1 LTLDPDAAPLFP
13 MPEHTLLYADTEL
26 CSPYAMSAF
35 VALVEKKLAFDL
47 RTLDLGAGA
56 HREEVYRGRALTAR
70 VPCLVHDG
78 FWLTESSAIAEYLEE
93 VYPPPDHAA
102 LYPKTARERA
112 TARQIQAWLR
122 SDLMPIREER
132 STHTI
137 FLEEAAKPLS
147 AKASDS
153 AERLFH
159 VAGNLLKHGA
169 TNLFGDWSIA
179 DTDLAIML
187 QRLVANNDAAPPD
200 LARYARDQ
208 WQRPSVQQWVAQTRP
223 VSL

>member
-1 LTLDPDAAPLFP
+1 
-13 MPEHTLLYADTEL
+13 MPERALLYADNEL

-35 VALVEKKLAFDL
+35 VALVEKKLPFDL
-47 RTLDLGAGA
+47 RTLDLSAGT
-56 HREEVYRGRALTAR
+56 HREDTYRDSALTAR

-93 VYPPPDHAA
+93 CYPPQTHVA
-102 LYPKTARERA
+102 LYPRTARDRA

-132 STHTI
+132 PTHTL
-137 FLEEAAKPLS
+137 FFEPTAEALS
-147 AKASDS
+147 ERAGES
-153 AERLFH
+153 AQRLFH
-159 VAGNLLKHGA
+159 LAGKLLAPGA
-169 TNLFGDWSIA
+169 AHLFGDWSIA

-187 QRLVANNDAAPPD
+187 QRLVANGDAVPEN

-208 WQRPSVQQWVAQTRP
+208 WRRPSVQRWVAQPRP
-223 VSL
+223 VAP